1 MNTSTI
7 SPKDFSLF
15 DDGVAIESDHV
26 SVTFCTR
33 YGVVGAIFLVF
44 QQLPWLIKIAFIIVR
59 MLEYEVEVLHPGRRP
74 FPYLVRRIIWLLS
87 VGFLINYSVTFYLQ
101 TLIGQPVLRPECE
114 FLRSPFGAPAPDP
127 TFFFLP
133 VTYILFLIAYYKLNL
148 RTDRK
153 LVLFIAPVLNAVA
166 LVVNGLNTFFEV
178 VLGAV
183 IGLSQGFIWAL
194 IAMSFLRLED
204 E

>member
-1 MNTSTI
+1 MNASLA
-7 SPKDFSLF
+7 PKDFSLF
-15 DDGVAIESDHV
+15 DDGISIEADHV
-26 SVTFCTR
+26 SLTFCTQ
-33 YGVVGAIFLVF
+33 YGVIGAIFLVF

-59 MLEYEVEVLHPGRRP
+59 MLEYEVEVLHPGRKP

-87 VGFLINYSVTFYLQ
+87 VAFLINYSVTFYLQ

-114 FLRSPFGAPAPDP
+114 FLRSPFGAPAADP

-133 VTYILFLIAYYKLNL
+133 VTYILFLLAYYRLNL
-148 RTDRK
+148 RFDRK
-153 LVLFIAPVLNAVA
+153 IILLIAPVFNATA

-178 VLGAV
+178 MLGIL
-183 IGLSQGFIWAL
+183 IGLVQGYIWAA